1 MTQQAPRIGVG
12 AVILDSDNRLLLVYR
27 NREPEKGTWSIPG
40 GKVDPYEPLEQTV
53 VREIREEVDLDVQ
66 VERLLCMAE
75 TIRPER
81 GEHWISAIYV
91 TRIVSGEA
99 RNREEGGAIGAIGW
113 FALDELPENLAC
125 FTVPAVEK
133 LLGEA
138 RSQA

>member
-91 TRIVSGEA
+91 TRIVSAEA